1 MMIFDAGL
9 NILTLL
15 AILVTLVV
23 LHELGHFVAA
33 RVAGV
38 RVHEFGIGFPPRA
51 LILRRGPETVY
62 TLNWLPIGGF
72 VRLEGEDG
80 DSEDPRSFVR
90 QPLRTRL
97 LILVAGVA
105 MNFLLAWVIFSFI
118 AAAGDPTYAVRVVSV
133 EPGSPAAVAGL
144 LGGKPTGELTEDGVP
159 IHDLSGD
166 LILAMNGVRF
176 PVFADPTIDDAP
188 VVYLRSHLG
197 ETVVLTIRHPDGSV
211 SDVSATLRSQAD
223 LDAGQQGALGIRLAM
238 SFEDMQRG
246 PVDAIVTGFQR
257 TIDASTLIL
266 RGLQDLI
273 RNLTN
278 PPVQGPVGM
287 VDTVG
292 IVRTTLPP
300 VFLLWLVGVLSANL
314 AVVNAL
320 PLPPLDG
327 GRAAM
332 AILKRYFGARITPML
347 EQRVYL
353 VGWLGLMAFLFWI
366 TLFDIRRLGGG

>member
-1 MMIFDAGL
+1 MIFDAGL
-9 NILTLL
+9 NIVTLL
-15 AILVTLVV
+15 VILVTLVV

-33 RVAGV
+33 RMAGV

-97 LILVAGVA
+97 LILLAGVA
-105 MNFLLAWVIFSFI
+105 MNFLLAWVIFAFI
-118 AAAGDPTYAVRVVSV
+118 AGTADPVYTVRINSV
-133 EPGSPAAVAGL
+133 LPDSPAAVAGL
-144 LGGKPTGELTEDGVP
+144 VGGQPTGELTEDGQP
-159 IHDLSGD
+159 IYDQTGD
-166 LILAMNGVRF
+166 LIVAIDGQRF
-176 PVFADPTIDDAP
+176 GVFADPTMADAP
-188 VVYLRSHLG
+188 LAYLRSHLG
-197 ETVVLTIRHPDGSV
+197 ETVTLTVRHTDGTV
-211 SDVSATLRSQAD
+211 SDVQATLRTQAD
-223 LDAGQQGALGIRLAM
+223 LDAGQQGALGVGVGIG
-238 SFEDMQRG
+238 FEDYQRS
-246 PVDAIVTGFQR
+246 PVDAVTIGFQR

-273 RNLTN
+273 RNLAN

-332 AILKRYFGARITPML
+332 AIIKRLFGTRITPLL

-353 VGWLGLMAFLFWI
+353 IGWLGLMAFLVWI
-366 TLFDIRRLGGG
+366 TMFDIRRLGGG

>member
-1 MMIFDAGL
+1 MIFDAGI
-9 NILTLL
+9 NIVTLL
-15 AILVTLVV
+15 VILVTLVV
-23 LHELGHFVAA
+23 LHELGHFVVA
-33 RVAGV
+33 RMAGV

-51 LILRRGPETVY
+51 LILRRGSETLY

-97 LILVAGVA
+97 LILLAGVA

-144 LGGKPTGELTEDGVP
+144 IGGKPTGEVTEDGTP

-166 LILAMNGVRF
+166 LILAMDGQRF
-176 PVFADPTIDDAP
+176 PVFADPTTDDAP
-188 VVYLRSHLG
+188 VRYLRSRLG
-197 ETVVLTIRHPDGSV
+197 ETVTLTVRHPDGSV
-211 SDVSATLRSQAD
+211 TQVPATLRTQAD
-223 LDAGQQGALGIRLAM
+223 LDAGQQGALGIRLAL
-238 SFEDMQRG
+238 SFEEMQRG

-257 TIDASTLIL
+257 TVDASTLIL
-266 RGLQDLI
+266 RGLQDLV

-327 GRAAM
+327 GRALIAV
-332 AILKRYFGARITPML
+332 LKRFLGTRITPML

-353 VGWLGLMAFLFWI
+353 LGWLGLMAFLVWI
-366 TLFDIRRLGGG
+366 TMFDIRRLGGG